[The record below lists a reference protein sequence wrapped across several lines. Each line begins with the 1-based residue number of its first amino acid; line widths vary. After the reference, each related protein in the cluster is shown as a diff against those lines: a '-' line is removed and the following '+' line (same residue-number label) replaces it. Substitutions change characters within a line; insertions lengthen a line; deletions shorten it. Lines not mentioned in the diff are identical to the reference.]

1 MATNF
6 ETDTAETIKN
16 EVEVKSGN
24 TITLDSLMIAEG
36 ALEDGAEEGVSSMFS
51 RRSLKVDETLHFE
64 FRATLLMVR
73 IINIT
78 LPFKVQ
84 IS

>member
-6 ETDTAETIKN
+6 EPDTAETIKN
-16 EVEVKSGN
+16 EVEARAGN
-24 TITLDSLMIAEG
+24 AITLDSLMIAEG

-51 RRSLKVDETLHFE
+51 RRHLKVDETLHFE
-64 FRATLLMVR
+64 FRAALFMVR
-73 IINIT
+73 MT
-78 LPFKVQ
+78 LPFNVQ